1 MRRALLLTAAL
12 TGACPAGAQT
22 VADILRAGQAAEA
35 ALEAQRQA
43 EERAVW
49 KANEEAIDNTLV
61 WTCTCVNGQEIWSF
75 KTVRQIR
82 AESGVRTERSQ
93 ALFNAYPQ
101 MSTQLNAQLTNR
113 CQ

>member
-1 MRRALLLTAAL
+1 MRRALLLTVAL
-12 TGACPAGAQT
+12 AGVCPAGAQT

-43 EERAVW
+43 AERAVW
-49 KANEEAIDNTLV
+49 KANEEAIDNTVV
-61 WTCTCVNGQEIWSF
+61 WTCTCVNGRAIWSF

-82 AESGVRTERSQ
+82 AESGVRTERSR
-93 ALFNAYPQ
+93 ALFDAYPQ